1 MMGFQLSQ
9 IKNREDY
16 WRHFQDS
23 GWQQIAEIICRRH
36 NLSFSKLE
44 RIAQG
49 GNVLFSVD
57 DEFIIKTFAPFFHNE
72 YARERAGL
80 EFVAGRFGI
89 KIPEIVH
96 IGEVEGWSYL
106 VLTQLQGHSSPEVWF
121 GLEQSDKIRIVSNLA
136 IALNELHKHTA
147 PDEPALNLDW
157 QKFIQHQAATVIERQ
172 REREA
177 NPEWLESLPSYIA
190 ERILLLPNDF
200 RPVMLHGDA
209 HAGNLLLTE
218 ESGRW
223 EIGGLIDFGDA
234 FCGFHE
240 YEFLAPGVLMMQGN
254 AQLQLE
260 FMRAYGY
267 RESDLN
273 SDLRARLMLLTV
285 LHEWSDLRKYAL
297 RLAPEAV
304 NFTLEQLETAIWNFC
319 E

>member
-1 MMGFQLSQ
+1 MGFQLSQ

-16 WRHFQDS
+16 RRHFQDS
-23 GWQQIAEIICRRH
+23 GWRQIAEIICQRH
-36 NLSFSKLE
+36 RLSFDKLE
-44 RIAQG
+44 RIAEG
-49 GNVLFSVD
+49 GNVLFAVD
-57 DEFIIKTFAPFFHNE
+57 DKFIIKIFAPFFHNE

-80 EFVAGRFGI
+80 EFAAGRIDI
-89 KIPEIVH
+89 KIPEIVYD
-96 IGEVEGWSYL
+96 GDVEGWSYL
-106 VLTQLQGHSSPEVWF
+106 VLTKLHGHASREVWF
-121 GLEQSDKIRIVSNLA
+121 GLEQKDKLRIVSNLA
-136 IALNELHKHTA
+136 AALSELHEHPA
-147 PDEPALNLDW
+147 PFEPALNLDW
-157 QKFIQHQAATVIERQ
+157 HSFIKHQAATVVERQ

-177 NPEWLESLPSYIA
+177 SAEWLESLPSYIA
-190 ERILLLPNDF
+190 ARIHLLPHDF

-254 AQLQLE
+254 AELQLE
-260 FMRAYGY
+260 FLRAYGY

-304 NFTLEQLETAIWNFC
+304 NFTLEQLETSIWNFC